1 MQYLLRSRRLR
12 LVLLAQAVV
21 LAAIARSGL
30 VRADEKT
37 AAIEQRLAEVARHL
51 ASEELDGRGIGTKG
65 LDLAAEYIAGRFA
78 EFGLKTELIEG
89 TPFQVFE
96 TPSSSKLGDTNQ
108 LALVGQ
114 PSQEGKEAVRIEL
127 KLGEDFTPMA
137 MSGSGH
143 FDLPL
148 VFVGYGITA
157 KEENY
162 DDYAGVDVT
171 GKAVVIL
178 RHEPQQA
185 DPESVFS
192 GTKSSE
198 HAPFRRKVSN
208 AFEHEAKAVVFCTDE
223 HDVRRNVSKAH
234 KEWQAALDRLAE
246 EHAELKKTESPT
258 PEQIEEQHDR
268 IGELLDDVEKRE
280 EKLQR
285 AYDPLL
291 PFASG
296 GRGAGGRDF
305 PIVSCRRAPLNRV
318 LDAALGTDLSAV
330 ERRID
335 EGPTPES
342 APLPGWRVVGEVNVE
357 RKEAEVKNVLAVL
370 EGEGPLA
377 DETLVIG
384 AHYDHLG
391 RRASGASGTGGGEV
405 YNGADDN
412 ASGVAVLLDVARTLA
427 QRDEKLRRRVL
438 FIAFTAEERGLLGS
452 NHYVR
457 NSLFPIDKTVAM
469 LNLDMVGRLRDDKL
483 TVGGAGTAPRFDG
496 MLDELNQTRGF
507 QLNKTP
513 SGFGPSDHSSFY
525 GKKVPVMHFFTGM
538 HGDLHRTSDDFEKL
552 NVPGMRRV
560 GELVAEVAVSLA
572 NAEKRPEYVS
582 TGRRRVPPSDG
593 ERPYFGSM
601 PDFSHTG
608 SGYAISGVVDGSP
621 AEKAGLRA
629 GDVIVRLGDGKIGN
643 LEDFDVALR
652 KHKAGQRVRVAVQR
666 AGKEQVFEATLDTP
680 R

>member
-1 MQYLLRSRRLR
+1 MQHLLSSRRLR
-12 LVLLAQAVV
+12 LMLLAQAVL
-21 LAAIARSGL
+21 LAAAAWSGL

-37 AAIEQRLAEVARHL
+37 AAIEQRLAEAARHL
-51 ASEELDGRGIGTKG
+51 ASEELEGRGVGTKG

-78 EFGLKTELIEG
+78 EFGLTTELLDG
-89 TPFQVFE
+89 TPFQVFQ
-96 TPSSSKLGDTNQ
+96 TPTSSKLGNANK

-114 PSQEGKEAVRIEL
+114 PAEEGKEPVRVEL
-127 KLGEDFTPMA
+127 KLGEDFTPLA

-162 DDYAGVDVT
+162 DDYAGVVVA
-171 GKAVVIL
+171 GKAVLIL

-192 GTKSSE
+192 GTEDSE

-208 AFEHEAKAVVFCTDE
+208 AFEHEAKAVVFCSDE
-223 HDVRRNVSKAH
+223 YDIRRNVSKAH

-246 EHAELKKTESPT
+246 EHADFKKTESPT

-268 IGELLDDVEKRE
+268 IEELLDDVEKCE

-291 PFASG
+291 PFTAG
-296 GRGAGGRDF
+296 GRDAGGRDF
-305 PIVSCRRAPLNRV
+305 PIAFCRRAPLNRV

-330 ERRID
+330 ERGID
-335 EGPTPES
+335 EGPTPRS

-357 RKEAEVKNVLAVL
+357 RKETEVKNVLAAL

-377 DETLVIG
+377 EETLVIG

-391 RRASGASGTGGGEV
+391 GRASGASGSDGGEI
-405 YNGADDN
+405 YHGADDN
-412 ASGVAVLLDVARTLA
+412 ASGVAVLLEVARTLA
-427 QRDEKLRRRVL
+427 ERDEKLRRRVL

-452 NHYVR
+452 NHYLR
-457 NSLFPIDKTVAM
+457 NPLFPIQKTIAM

-483 TVGGAGTAPRFDG
+483 TVGGSGTATRFDG
-496 MLDELNQTRGF
+496 MLDELNQSRGF

-513 SGFGPSDHSSFY
+513 SGFGPSDHSAFY
-525 GKKVPVMHFFTGM
+525 GKKVPVIHFFTGM

-560 GELVAEVAVSLA
+560 GELVAEIAVSLA
-572 NAEKRPEYVS
+572 NAEKRPEYLS
-582 TGRRRVPPSDG
+582 TGPRQVPPSGG
-593 ERPYFGSM
+593 ERPFFGSI

-608 SGYAISGVVDGSP
+608 PGYAISGVVDGSP
-621 AEKAGLRA
+621 AQKAGLRA
-629 GDVIVRLGDGKIGN
+629 GDVIVRLGESKIGN
-643 LEDFDVALR
+643 LEDFDGALR
-652 KHKAGQRVRVAVQR
+652 KHKAGQPVPIVVER
-666 AGKEQVFEATLDTP
+666 AGQEQVFEATLDTP

>member
-1 MQYLLRSRRLR
+1 MQYLLSSRRLR
-12 LVLLAQAVV
+12 IMLLAQAALLV
-21 LAAIARSGL
+21 AIAWSGL
-30 VRADEKT
+30 VRADERS
-37 AAIEQRLAEVARHL
+37 AAIEQRLAEAARHL
-51 ASEELDGRGIGTKG
+51 ASEELEGRGVGTKG

-78 EFGLKTELIEG
+78 ESGLKTELLDG
-89 TPFQVFE
+89 TPFQVFQ
-96 TPSSSKLGDTNQ
+96 TPTSSKLGETNK
-108 LALVGQ
+108 LALVGR
-114 PSQEGKEAVRIEL
+114 PAEEGKEAVRVEA
-127 KLGEDFTPMA
+127 KLGEDFTPLA
-137 MSGSGH
+137 MSGAGH

-157 KEENY
+157 EEENY
-162 DDYAGVDVT
+162 DDYAGVDVK

-192 GTKSSE
+192 GTKDSE
-198 HAPFRRKVSN
+198 HAPFRRKISN
-208 AFEHEAKAVVFCTDE
+208 AFEHEAIAVVFCTDE
-223 HDVRRNVSKAH
+223 YDIRRNVTKAH
-234 KEWQAALDRLAE
+234 KRWQAALDRLAE
-246 EHAELKKTESPT
+246 EHAEFEKTESPT
-258 PEQIEEQHDR
+258 PEQIEDQRER
-268 IGELLDDVEKRE
+268 IGELWEGVEKCD
-280 EKLQR
+280 EKLQD

-291 PFASG
+291 PFTAG
-296 GRGAGGRDF
+296 GRDARGRDF
-305 PIVSCRRAPLNRV
+305 PIVFCRRAPLNRM
-318 LDAALGTDLSAV
+318 LNAALGTDLSAV
-330 ERRID
+330 EAQID
-335 EGPTPES
+335 EGPTPRS
-342 APLPGWRVVGEVNVE
+342 APLPAWRLVGEVNVE
-357 RKEAEVKNVLAVL
+357 RKETEVKNVLAVL

-391 RRASGASGTGGGEV
+391 RRASGGSGTGGGEV

-412 ASGVAVLLDVARTLA
+412 ASGVAVLLEVARTLA
-427 QRDEKLRRRVL
+427 ERDEKLRRRVL

-457 NSLFPIDKTVAM
+457 NPLFPIDKTIAM

-483 TVGGAGTAPRFDG
+483 TVGGAGTAPRFEG
-496 MLDELNQTRGF
+496 LLDELNQSRGF

-572 NAEKRPEYVS
+572 NAEKRPEYLS
-582 TGRRRVPPSDG
+582 TGPRRVPPGGG
-593 ERPYFGSM
+593 ERPYFGSI

-608 SGYAISGVVDGSP
+608 PGYAIRGVVDGSP

-629 GDVIVRLGDGKIGN
+629 GDVIVRLGESKIGN
-643 LEDFDVALR
+643 LEDFDGALR
-652 KHKAGQRVRVAVQR
+652 KHKAGQPVRIAVQR
-666 AGKEQVFEATLDTP
+666 AGEEQVFEATLDTP

>member
-1 MQYLLRSRRLR
+1 M
-12 LVLLAQAVV
+12 LLAQAVLLV
-21 LAAIARSGL
+21 AIAWPGL

-37 AAIEQRLAEVARHL
+37 AAIEQRLAEAARHL
-51 ASEELDGRGIGTKG
+51 ASEELEGRGVGTKG

-78 EFGLKTELIEG
+78 ELRLKTELLDG
-89 TPFQVFE
+89 TPFQVFQ
-96 TPSSSKLGDTNQ
+96 TPTSSKLGDANK
-108 LALVGQ
+108 LALVGR
-114 PSQEGKEAVRIEL
+114 PAQEGKEAVRVEL
-127 KLGEDFTPMA
+127 KLGEDFTPLA

-157 KEENY
+157 EEENY

-171 GKAVVIL
+171 GEAVVIL

-192 GTKSSE
+192 GTEDSE
-198 HAPFRRKVSN
+198 HAPFRRKISN
-208 AFEHEAKAVVFCTDE
+208 AFEHEVKAVVFCTDE
-223 HDVRRNVSKAH
+223 YDIRRNVAKAH
-234 KEWQAALDRLAE
+234 KRWQAALDRLAE
-246 EHAELKKTESPT
+246 ERAEFEKIESPT
-258 PEQIEEQHDR
+258 PEQIEDHRER
-268 IGELLDDVEKRE
+268 IGGLSKGVEKCDE
-280 EKLQR
+280 QLQD
-285 AYDPLL
+285 ADDPLL
-291 PFASG
+291 PFTAG
-296 GRGAGGRDF
+296 GRDAGARDF
-305 PIVSCRRAPLNRV
+305 PIVFCRRAPLNRV

-330 ERRID
+330 EARID
-335 EGPTPES
+335 EGPTPRS

-377 DETLVIG
+377 EETLVIG

-391 RRASGASGTGGGEV
+391 RRASGASGSDGGEI

-412 ASGVAVLLDVARTLA
+412 ASGVAVLLEVARTLA
-427 QRDEKLRRRVL
+427 ERDEKLRRRVL

-457 NSLFPIDKTVAM
+457 NPLFPIDKTIAM

-483 TVGGAGTAPRFDG
+483 TVGGSGTATRFEG
-496 MLDELNQTRGF
+496 LLDELNQSRGF
-507 QLNKTP
+507 QLTKKP
-513 SGFGPSDHSSFY
+513 SGFGPSDHAAFY
-525 GKKVPVMHFFTGM
+525 GKKIPVMHFFTGM

-560 GELVAEVAVSLA
+560 GELVAEITVSLA
-572 NAEKRPEYVS
+572 NAEKRPEYLS
-582 TGRRRVPPSDG
+582 TGPRRVPPSRG
-593 ERPYFGSM
+593 ERPFFGSI

-608 SGYAISGVVDGSP
+608 PGYAISGVVDGSP
-621 AEKAGLRA
+621 AQKAGLRA
-629 GDVIVRLGDGKIGN
+629 GDVIVRLGESKIGN
-643 LEDFDVALR
+643 LEDFDSALR
-652 KHKAGQRVRVAVQR
+652 KHKAGQPVRIVVQR
-666 AGKEQVFEATLDTP
+666 AGEEQVFEATLDTP